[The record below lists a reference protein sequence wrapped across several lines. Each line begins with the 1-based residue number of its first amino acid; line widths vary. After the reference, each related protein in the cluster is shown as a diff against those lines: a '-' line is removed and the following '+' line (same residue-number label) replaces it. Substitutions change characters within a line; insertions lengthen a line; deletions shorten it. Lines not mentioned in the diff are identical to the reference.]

1 MGGFYRKKEGGAQ
14 SCAQEKRQGNC
25 WSRTPFLSDKEKGF
39 YHADGLFCLWGAW
52 RGFT

>member
-1 MGGFYRKKEGGAQ
+1 MGGFHRKKEGG
-14 SCAQEKRQGNC
+14 AQEKRQGNC
-25 WSRTPFLSDKEKGF
+25 WSRTPFLSDKKEQGF